1 MLISSY
7 NSQKLSSPQL
17 IHHTSKEKET
27 VNVAAMSRL
36 AIKIND
42 KTWAFPNANV

>member
-17 IHHTSKEKET
+17 IHHTSKEKEI

-36 AIKIND
+36 LIKIND